1 MLLLCLLQ
9 VLMGG
14 CGFLGGRRKDRRTWS
29 RGREWT
35 GESQSRQRGST
46 GGEAGPGPAP
56 QRPRPPGLPEL
67 VSHREAICGMLANRV
82 WNPIPQT
89 DQGNEGA
96 GGGRKCNKGGQ
107 EKQQANLALQRDL
120 PLRIEELLLL
130 FPGRLLLRSTEGLAI
145 RPTPGLSWG
154 SGLPGQGYPR
164 ACPLPLLPH
173 LDIQLSQSG
182 LDILGSGFKFHL

>member
-1 MLLLCLLQ
+1 MAPLFMEQLQ
-9 VLMGG
+9 CWVADLT
-14 CGFLGGRRKDRRTWS
+14 LPLSSTWH
-29 RGREWT
+29 
-35 GESQSRQRGST
+35 
-46 GGEAGPGPAP
+46 PGPPLAQHSSPYGPWAAP

-120 PLRIEELLLL
+120 PLRSEELLLL

>member
-14 CGFLGGRRKDRRTWS
+14 CGFLGGRRKDRRTWR

-35 GESQSRQRGST
+35 GESEQTTGKHWGRGWARTLPSAAPPPRVARARLPQRGYPWDASQQSL
-46 GGEAGPGPAP
+46 EPNSP
-56 QRPRPPGLPEL
+56 
-67 VSHREAICGMLANRV
+67 
-82 WNPIPQT
+82 T

-107 EKQQANLALQRDL
+107 EKQQTNLALQRDL

-130 FPGRLLLRSTEGLAI
+130 FSGRLLLRSTESLAI
-145 RPTPGLSWG
+145 RPTPSLSWG
-154 SGLPGQGYPR
+154 SGLPGQEYPG

-182 LDILGSGFKFHL
+182 LDSLASGFKFHL